1 MKIVPIYNVFQKNIN
16 IAFSFYDKIKIMD
29 IKIVEVTS
37 RKLLRTFIHL
47 PAKLHKDEPNWMPTI
62 YADDWNFFNPQ
73 KNHQFDSCDTI
84 MVLALLDGKPVGR
97 IMGIIHNQYNEL
109 RNENTARF
117 GYFDSID
124 NQEVAHAMF
133 VYIKEW
139 VKQRGI
145 ELLVGPYGFSD
156 KDIQGLLIEGFE
168 YSPLIDSACN
178 PPYIVRL
185 VENEGFGKEIDCMT
199 YKFPVN
205 LVLPELYYRI
215 QQRSNYSNHSEL
227 VEFTSRKQLKP
238 YIVPV
243 LQLVNRT
250 YDDLYGFVPMSDTE
264 MHEFASRYL
273 PIIDPRFVK
282 IITKQGE
289 VIAFIIAIP
298 NLTKGIQKSRGY
310 LFPIG
315 IFQILQASK
324 KTSQLDLMLGAVR
337 RDFQGTGLEVV
348 MGISLIESARKADF
362 KDIEAHLILENNYKM
377 RAEIERL
384 KIPAHKRFRVYRK
397 EI

>member
-1 MKIVPIYNVFQKNIN
+1 
-16 IAFSFYDKIKIMD
+16 MD

-37 RKLLRTFIHL
+37 KKLLRTFIHL
-47 PAKLHKDEPNWMPTI
+47 PAKLHGDEPNWMPTI
-62 YADDWNFFNPQ
+62 YADDWNFFNPK

-84 MVLALLDGKPVGR
+84 MVLALLNGKPVGR
-97 IMGIIHNQYNEL
+97 IMGIIHNQYNTL

-117 GYFDSID
+117 GYFDSI
-124 NQEVAHAMF
+124 NNHEVAHAMF
-133 VYIKEW
+133 VFIQDW
-139 VKQRGI
+139 AKQKGI
-145 ELLVGPYGFSD
+145 SLLVGPYGFSD

-168 YSPLIDSACN
+168 CIPLIDSACN
-178 PPYIVRL
+178 PPYVVKL
-185 VENEGFGKEIDCMT
+185 VENEGFRKEIDCMT

-215 QQRSNYSNHSEL
+215 QQRSNYSNNAEL
-227 VEFTSRKQLKP
+227 IEFSSRRQLKP

-273 PIIDPRFVK
+273 PIIDPRFIK
-282 IITKQGE
+282 IITKEGA

-310 LFPIG
+310 LFPFG
-315 IFQILQASK
+315 IFQILLASK
-324 KTSQLDLMLGAVR
+324 KAKQLDLMLGAVR
-337 RDFQGTGLEVV
+337 RDYQGTGLEVV

-384 KIPAHKRFRVYRK
+384 KIPAHKRFRVFRK

>member
-1 MKIVPIYNVFQKNIN
+1 
-16 IAFSFYDKIKIMD
+16 MD
-29 IKIVEVTS
+29 IKITEVTS
-37 RKLLRTFIHL
+37 NKLLRTFIHL
-47 PAKLHKDEPNWMPTI
+47 PAKFHKKESNWMPTI
-62 YADDWNFFNPQ
+62 YADDWNFFNPK

-84 MVLALLDGKPVGR
+84 MVLAYQNGKPVGR
-97 IMGIIHNQYNEL
+97 IMGIIHKKYNAL

-124 NQEVAHAMF
+124 SQEVAHALF
-133 VYIKEW
+133 VFIRDW
-139 VKQRGI
+139 AKQKSI
-145 ELLVGPYGFSD
+145 ALLVGPYGFSD
-156 KDIQGLLIEGFE
+156 KDIQGLLIEGFD
-168 YSPLIDSACN
+168 YLPLLDSACN
-178 PPYIVRL
+178 PPYIVKL
-185 VENEGFGKEIDCMT
+185 VENEGFVKEIDCMT

-215 QQRSNYSNHSEL
+215 QQRSNYSNHTEL
-227 VEFTSRKQLKP
+227 VEFTSRRQLKP
-238 YIVPV
+238 YIIPV
-243 LQLVNRT
+243 LQLVNKT

-264 MHEFASRYL
+264 IQELASRYL

-282 IITKQGE
+282 IIKKEGE

-315 IFQILQASK
+315 IFQILLASK
-324 KTSQLDLMLGAVR
+324 RTNQLDLMLGAVR
-337 RDFQGTGLEVV
+337 RDYQGTGLEVV

-377 RAEIERL
+377 RAEVERL
-384 KIPAHKRFRVYRK
+384 KVPVHKRFRVYRK

>member
-1 MKIVPIYNVFQKNIN
+1 
-16 IAFSFYDKIKIMD
+16 MD

-37 RKLLRTFIHL
+37 RKLLRIFIHL
-47 PAKLHKDEPNWMPTI
+47 PAKLHKNEQVWMPTI
-62 YADDWNFFNPQ
+62 YADDWKFFNPK
-73 KNHQFDSCDTI
+73 KNHQFEACDTI
-84 MVLALLDGKPVGR
+84 MALAFRDGKAVGR
-97 IMGIIHNQYNEL
+97 IMGIIHHTYNSL

-124 NQEVAHAMF
+124 NQDVAHALF
-133 VYIKEW
+133 AFIQDW
-139 VKQRGI
+139 VKEKGKT
-145 ELLVGPYGFSD
+145 LLVGPYGFSD
-156 KDIQGLLIEGFE
+156 KDIQGLQIEGFE
-168 YSPLIDSACN
+168 HLPLIDSACN
-178 PPYIVRL
+178 PPYVVKLI
-185 VENEGFGKEIDCMT
+185 ENEGFGKEVDCMT

-205 LVLPELYYRI
+205 LALPELYYRI
-215 QQRSNYSNHSEL
+215 VQRANYSNHTQL
-227 VEFTSRKQLKP
+227 IEFTSRRQLKP

-243 LQLVNRT
+243 LQLVNKT
-250 YDDLYGFVPMSDTE
+250 YDHLYGFVPMSETE
-264 MHEFASRYL
+264 IHELASRYL

-282 IITKQGE
+282 VIEKDGE

-315 IFQILQASK
+315 IFQIILASR
-324 KTSQLDLMLGAVR
+324 KTRQLDLMLGAVR

-384 KIPAHKRFRVYRK
+384 KIPVHKRFRVYRK
-397 EI
+397 EL

>member
-1 MKIVPIYNVFQKNIN
+1 MQVKIVTV
-16 IAFSFYDKIKIMD
+16 S
-29 IKIVEVTS
+29 S

-47 PAKLHKDEPNWMPTI
+47 PAKLHQGEKNWMPTI
-62 YADDWNFFNPQ
+62 YADDWNFFNPK

-84 MVLALLDGKPVGR
+84 MAIALLNDKPVGR
-97 IMGIIHNQYNEL
+97 IMGIIHNKYNEL

-117 GYFDSID
+117 GYFDCID
-124 NQEVAHAMF
+124 NTEVSHALFMC
-133 VYIKEW
+133 IEDW
-139 VKQRGI
+139 VKQKGKT
-145 ELLVGPYGFSD
+145 LLVGPYGFSD
-156 KDIQGLLIEGFE
+156 KDIQGMLIEGFE
-168 YSPLIDSACN
+168 HLPLIDSACN
-178 PPYIVRL
+178 PPYIVSL
-185 VENEGFGKEIDCMT
+185 IEKEGFGKEIDCMT

-205 LVLPELYYRI
+205 LALPELYYRI
-215 QQRSNYSNHSEL
+215 QKRSNYSSSSQL
-227 VEFTSRKQLKP
+227 IEFTSRTQLKP

-250 YDDLYGFVPMSDTE
+250 YDHLYGFVPMSDTE

-282 IITKQGE
+282 VIEKEGE

-298 NLTKGIQKSRGY
+298 NLSKGIQKSRGY
-310 LFPIG
+310 LFPVG
-315 IFQILQASK
+315 IFQILMASRRTK
-324 KTSQLDLMLGAVR
+324 QLDLMLGAVR
-337 RDFQGTGLEVV
+337 RDYQGAGLEIV
-348 MGISLIESARKADF
+348 MGISLIESAQKAGF

-384 KIPAHKRFRVYRK
+384 NIPVHKRFRVYRK

>member
-1 MKIVPIYNVFQKNIN
+1 
-16 IAFSFYDKIKIMD
+16 MD
-29 IKIVEVTS
+29 IKIIEITS

-47 PAKLHKDEPNWMPTI
+47 PSKLHNKETNWMPTL
-62 YADDWNFFNPQ
+62 YADDWNFFNPK

-84 MVLALLDGKPVGR
+84 MAIALLDGKPVGR
-97 IMGIIHNQYNEL
+97 IMGIIHKTYNKL
-109 RNENTARF
+109 RNENNARF
-117 GYFDSID
+117 GYFDCID
-124 NQEVAHAMF
+124 NQEVTHALF
-133 VYIKEW
+133 EFIQNWAKS
-139 VKQRGI
+139 KQI
-145 ELLVGPYGFSD
+145 TLLVGPYGFSD
-156 KDIQGLLIEGFE
+156 KDIQGLQIEGFE
-168 YSPLIDSACN
+168 HLPLIDSACN
-178 PPYIVRL
+178 PPYL
-185 VENEGFGKEIDCMT
+185 VKLIENEGFVKEVDCMT

-205 LVLPELYYRI
+205 LALPELYYRI
-215 QQRSNYSNHSEL
+215 QQRSNYSNNAQL

-238 YIVPV
+238 YIEPV

-250 YDDLYGFVPMSDTE
+250 YDHLYGFVPMTE
-264 MHEFASRYL
+264 TEIHELAARYL

-282 IITKQGE
+282 VIEKEGE

-315 IFQILQASK
+315 IFQILLASK
-324 KTSQLDLMLGAVR
+324 KSKQLDLMLGAVR
-337 RDFQGTGLEVV
+337 RDYQGTGIEVV

-384 KIPAHKRFRVYRK
+384 KIPVHKRFRVFRK
-397 EI
+397 EL